1 VADERRRR
9 RWLWAVIATLAY
21 ALVVAEAVAA
31 GWSLVT
37 DRPWD
42 WRRFW
47 FFFFVASLSTAAGTL
62 SAAFGR
68 RMSPEAQRKFAYDE
82 ETAHAM
88 RTGFLSPDADPVM
101 WRGRIARRIRLVQVL
116 GALYTL
122 LCVTSAVLTALAAH
136 RNNNDELRLWVL
148 AILSLLLVLPLV
160 WVLVRTRRREQR
172 LLARL

>member
-9 RWLWAVIATLAY
+9 RWFWAVIATLAY
-21 ALVVAEAVAA
+21 ALLAGDAVAA
-31 GWSLVT
+31 GWSLVS

-42 WRRFW
+42 WGRFW
-47 FFFFVASLSTAAGTL
+47 LFFVIASLSPAAGSL
-62 SAAFGR
+62 GGAFGR
-68 RMSPEAQRKFAYDE
+68 RMSPQAQRKFAYDK
-82 ETAHAM
+82 ETAQAM

-101 WRGRIARRIRLVQVL
+101 WRGRIAGRVRLVQVF

-122 LCVTSAVLTALAAH
+122 LCVTSGVLTALAAH
-136 RNNNDELRLWVL
+136 LNNNDELLLWVL

-160 WVLVRTRRREQR
+160 WVVVRTRRREQR